1 LSSSQLQ
8 LHNNID
14 FVDSQVQIVSIDE
27 IMAAL
32 SEMRVPAKHWKVA
45 KRRPK
50 GADMRRLAY
59 NVIRHLREQDASDPR
74 WAKHG
79 RAKGCRCFDYS
90 RNTGAVCKCTL
101 WSAVLE
107 HTQDILKNQPLPDDD
122 DEGEEQAQQQNASHT
137 ESEGSG
143 PDESEQIDSSAAK
156 KFKHPSQ
163 INAPSRRVQK
173 QQDKQQEKDR

>member
-1 LSSSQLQ
+1 LSTSQLQ
-8 LHNNID
+8 PHNNID
-14 FVDSQVQIVSIDE
+14 FEDGQVLSVHIDE
-27 IMAAL
+27 ILAAL
-32 SEMRVPAKHWKVA
+32 TEMRVPAKHWKVA
-45 KRRPK
+45 KKKPK

-59 NVIRHLREQDASDPR
+59 NVIRHLREQAASDPR

-79 RAKGCRCFDYS
+79 RTNGCRRYDYS
-90 RNTGAVCKCTL
+90 RNTGAACKCTL
-101 WSAVLE
+101 WRAVLE
-107 HTQDILKNQPLPDDD
+107 HTQDILKNHPLPDDD

-156 KFKHPSQ
+156 KFKQPSQ
-163 INAPSRRVQK
+163 KNAPSRRVQK